1 MLCLSWANNAILQL
15 SFFLPTPGASLV
27 YSEHLN
33 QIFVVFSVS
42 QHCFE
47 RNIRKNHYL
56 YLCIV
61 GMTTKRFPC
70 NNGLIYVAV
79 LLIKWLLIFGISE
92 VNDGNTHNGAF
103 KGEGAFLEKVCDS
116 NCCSL

>member
-1 MLCLSWANNAILQL
+1 MLCLSWANNAIVQL

-33 QIFVVFSVS
+33 QIFVGFLNTVL
-42 QHCFE
+42 QK
-47 RNIRKNHYL
+47 NIRKNHYL

-61 GMTTKRFPC
+61 GTTTKWFPC

-79 LLIKWLLIFGISE
+79 LLIKWLLIFGISK